1 MSISAFNLG
10 VLGMLAQG
18 DKMAVIGNNIAN
30 SQTCSFKAKATQ
42 FEELFVTNAG
52 QSVNGVSIQY
62 GNGTKVAGT
71 TSDWSSGSLEETSSP
86 ANLAIEGEGFLA
98 VRYPDQDEI
107 LYSRAGDFALT
118 AAPAQ
123 LNGGDGYV
131 LMRPNGVVLCGIYDN
146 NTSPDGANIGTNGV
160 LNYAQAPIVFTAQ
173 KNVGGDP
180 TATPPVPGTWRA
192 WDTDPTSPTY
202 DGEIPSPTSFSISAE
217 GEVECTPTTPDNPAN
232 GDYRIVLLA
241 GGNAP
246 VDPVLDPQLTARV
259 AVQRFNNPDS
269 LQENAGGIYNVTDK
283 TSALNNVGGDA
294 RASLPNLNG
303 CGKTQQG
310 MLEGSNVD
318 LVTEFTNMII
328 TQRAYQANSKTIT
341 TADQM
346 LQTVMQ
352 LKQ

>member
-30 SQTCSFKAKATQ
+30 SQTCSYKAKATQ

-62 GNGTKVAGT
+62 GNGVKVAGT

-86 ANLAIEGEGFLA
+86 GNLAIEGEGFLA
-98 VRYPDQDEI
+98 VKYPDQDEI

-118 AAPAQ
+118 AAPSQ
-123 LNGGDGYV
+123 LNGGEGYV
-131 LMRPNGVVLCGIYDN
+131 LMRPNGVVLCGIN
-146 NTSPDGANIGTNGV
+146 ENSTGVTNIGTDGV
-160 LNYAQAPIVFTAQ
+160 LTEDQAPIVFTAQ
-173 KNVGGDP
+173 KCIEVVP
-180 TATPPVPGTWRA
+180 ATVPATYTWRA
-192 WDTDPTSPTY
+192 WNTTT
-202 DGEIPSPTSFSISAE
+202 DGEVPSPTSFSISAE
-217 GEVECTPTTPDNPAN
+217 GKVECTPTTPENPEA
-232 GDYRIVLLA
+232 GDYRIVLQA
-241 GGNAP
+241 GGTAP
-246 VDPVLDPQLTARV
+246 TDPIANPPLTAVV

-269 LQENAGGIYNVTDK
+269 LQENAGGIYNLTDK
-283 TSALNNVGGDA
+283 TSALNNEDGDA

>member
-30 SQTCSFKAKATQ
+30 SQTCSYKAQATQ
-42 FEELFVTNAG
+42 FEELFITNMG
-52 QSVNGVSIQY
+52 QSVNGVSTQY
-62 GNGTKVAGT
+62 GNGVKVAGT

-86 ANLAIEGEGFLA
+86 GNLAIEGEGFLA
-98 VRYPDQDEI
+98 VQYPDQDEI
-107 LYSRAGDFALT
+107 LYTRAGDFALT
-118 AAPAQ
+118 AAPD
-123 LNGGDGYV
+123 LVNGGDGYV
-131 LMRPNGVVLCGIYDN
+131 LMRPNGVVLCGAESGDV
-146 NTSPDGANIGTNGV
+146 GTDGV
-160 LNYAQAPIVFTAQ
+160 LTTEQQPIVFTAQ
-173 KNVGGDP
+173 KYDTSLVPPAWREWNPAATPGGDGP
-180 TATPPVPGTWRA
+180 
-192 WDTDPTSPTY
+192 
-202 DGEIPSPTSFSISAE
+202 IPSPTSFSISAE
-217 GEVECTPTTPDNPAN
+217 GEVTCTPAAADVPAN
-232 GDYRIVLLA
+232 GDVRSTILID
-241 GGNAP
+241 G
-246 VDPVLDPQLTARV
+246 TATSSPTAIV

-269 LQENAGGIYNVTDK
+269 LEQQAGQIYAVTDK
-283 TSALNNVGGDA
+283 TSPLNSDA
-294 RASLPNLNG
+294 NGNAYASLPNLNG

-318 LVTEFTNMII
+318 LVTEFTDMII